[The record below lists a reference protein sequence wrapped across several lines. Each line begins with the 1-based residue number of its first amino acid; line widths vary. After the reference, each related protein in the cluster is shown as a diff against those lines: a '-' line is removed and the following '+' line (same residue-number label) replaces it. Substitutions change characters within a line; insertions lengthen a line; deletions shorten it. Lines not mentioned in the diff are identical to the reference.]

1 VLELAPTPEQ
11 GRRLTRAAVRR
22 ALLQAGRRR
31 NLQARVM
38 AVYDALAAPQLA
50 APEPVAAAYRE
61 VVGVLVAILR
71 SLNNQVAALEAQL
84 ASQFGAHPDAAILRS
99 QPGLGTVLGARVL
112 GEFGD
117 DPHRYAT
124 AKGRKAFAGTAPVT
138 RSSGLRTVVV
148 ARAACNQ
155 RLVDAC
161 YLWAFAA
168 LTASPGARRCYD
180 AHRARGATH
189 HQALRALGNRL
200 VGILHGC
207 LAHRVA
213 YQEQLAWPA
222 V

>member
-1 VLELAPTPEQ
+1 
-11 GRRLTRAAVRR
+11 
-22 ALLQAGRRR
+22 
-31 NLQARVM
+31 M
-38 AVYDALAAPQLA
+38 
-50 APEPVAAAYRE
+50 
-61 VVGVLVAILR
+61 
-71 SLNNQVAALEAQL
+71 
-84 ASQFGAHPDAAILRS
+84 
-99 QPGLGTVLGARVL
+99 L

-117 DPHRYAT
+117 DPHRYQT

-138 RSSGLRTVVV
+138 RSSGLRSVVV

-180 AHRARGATH
+180 AHRARAASH

-222 V
+222 TEAGT

>member
-1 VLELAPTPEQ
+1 
-11 GRRLTRAAVRR
+11 
-22 ALLQAGRRR
+22 
-31 NLQARVM
+31 M
-38 AVYDALAAPQLA
+38 
-50 APEPVAAAYRE
+50 VAA
-61 VVGVLVAILR
+61 LVAVLR
-71 SLNNQVAALEAQL
+71 CLNEQVAALEAAARGPVRHPSGRGHRAQPARAWGGAGRL
-84 ASQFGAHPDAAILRS
+84 GCWASSATTRTAMPPPRAARRSRAPPRSPDPRGFG
-99 QPGLGTVLGARVL
+99 
-112 GEFGD
+112 
-117 DPHRYAT
+117 
-124 AKGRKAFAGTAPVT
+124 
-138 RSSGLRTVVV
+138 TVVV

-213 YQEQLAWPA
+213 YQEQVAWPTA
-222 V
+222 EAAA